1 MRLPD
6 RADVDRPDTDRL
18 VLLSIRRTLGVSA
31 LLYLVYVGLYA
42 FTDYPFLG
50 PGDVVTILGLV
61 FAGTWLGIAFSFVA
75 PLPAEIGVPRVIR
88 TILLL
93 VPALGIGVA
102 LQILIKGAE
111 SNMAIYAIFAL
122 AAWLGSTFVR
132 EVPTTEH
139 EEGADDDASSFRW

>member
-1 MRLPD
+1 MELPD
-6 RADVDRPDTDRL
+6 ADDVDRPDADRL

-31 LLYLVYVGLYA
+31 LLYVVYVGLFV
-42 FTDYPFLG
+42 FTDYPFLT
-50 PGDVVTILGLV
+50 PGDVLTVLGLV
-61 FAGTWLGIAFSFVA
+61 FAGTWLGVAFSFVA
-75 PLPAEIGVPRVIR
+75 PLPAETGLPRVVR

-102 LQILIKGAE
+102 LQILIEGAE

-132 EVPTTEH
+132 EVPTSED
-139 EEGADDDASSFRW
+139 GDGDDAAST

>member
-6 RADVDRPDTDRL
+6 TDDVERPDADRL

-31 LLYLVYVGLYA
+31 LLFVVYVGLYA

-75 PLPAEIGVPRVIR
+75 PLPAEMGLPRVIR
-88 TILLL
+88 TALIV

-102 LQILIKGAE
+102 LQIFLKGAE
-111 SNMAIYAIFAL
+111 SNMAVYAIFAL

-132 EVPTTEH
+132 ERAVDEAG
-139 EEGADDDASSFRW
+139 EESGDDAASQRT